1 MVKHGHQNTR
11 GFTLIE
17 VIIAGVILA
26 LGAASLL
33 SLTSRALQMQRRG
46 EQKIVAASLLDEL
59 LSTVLMEGPQDFV
72 QMNSMNGSCDSPFEE
87 WEYKLEIDSAVG
99 TDPFQVMAIVYAP
112 NGDAF
117 ECSTMIAPR
126 LGEEPNPERIP
137 FEPIDR
143 EARWAE
149 LQEDEFE

>member
-1 MVKHGHQNTR
+1 MVTTR
-11 GFTLIE
+11 EKQRGGFTLIE

-33 SLTSRALQMQRRG
+33 SLTSRALQMQRKG
-46 EQKIVAASLLDEL
+46 EQKIIAASLLDEI
-59 LSTVLMEGPQDFV
+59 LSTVLMEGPQDLV
-72 QMNSMNGSCDSPFEE
+72 QMNSLSGTCDPPFDE
-87 WEYKLEIDSAVG
+87 WEFRLEIDSAVG
-99 TDPFQVMAIVYAP
+99 TDPFRVLATVLSP
-112 NGDAF
+112 DGDEFNCA
-117 ECSTMIAPR
+117 TLIAPR

-149 LQEDEFE
+149 LEEEDFE

>member
-1 MVKHGHQNTR
+1 MVTNRRELRR

-46 EQKIVAASLLDEL
+46 EQKIIAASLLDEL
-59 LSTVLMEGPQDFV
+59 LSTVLVEGPQDFLR
-72 QMNSMNGSCDSPFEE
+72 MNSMRGPCDAPFSK

-99 TDPFQVMAIVYAP
+99 TDPFKVMAIVYSP
-112 NGDAF
+112 SGDAF
-117 ECSTMIAPR
+117 ECSTLIAPR

-143 EARWAE
+143 EGRWAE
-149 LQEDEFE
+149 LDEEDFE

>member
-1 MVKHGHQNTR
+1 MVNHGHQNTR